1 VRRDLFVV
9 VILTFFVQGLLFV
22 CVACVL
28 SVSGV
33 DVYSRWWSKMVCSC
47 MEMDGGGAMGLQVAD
62 RVSD

>member
-9 VILTFFVQGLLFV
+9 VILTFFMQRVLFI
-22 CVACVL
+22 CVACFYLVF
-28 SVSGV
+28 GV
-33 DVYSRWWSKMVCSC
+33 DFYSRRWSKMVCSC